1 MRLESHTHLAI
12 LIAVSIDLEQGTIN
26 VLNSTYCIV
35 RNNHMQIK
43 HSVESKG
50 RGDGWGWE
58 GEKRSNIE
66 DAISRGGKVNI
77 KEERIGK
84 GVGHRVTPYRR
95 EPYYAVF
102 WEAI

>member
-1 MRLESHTHLAI
+1 MI

-35 RNNHMQIK
+35 RDSPMQIK
-43 HSVESKG
+43 HSVESNG

-58 GEKRSNIE
+58 KRSNIE
-66 DAISRGGKVNI
+66 DAMSRGGEVNI